1 MMTDQ
6 ELKGYLSEFRG
17 QLSIDPDNLEQ
28 ECVMQPLLFCQI
40 GELAAEARA
49 DAKKAKEHVEYVKA
63 RLKGEMRTN
72 PKTYGLDK
80 VTDKAIE
87 AAVQAHPDTQEAI
100 RDYIESNRA
109 ADALSILQTSADQ
122 RRAMLKN
129 LVELLVHNFYNSG
142 DVSSVKGR
150 KSEQN
155 MEAIVE
161 MRNQNR
167 RQKDFDNDD
176 DDGGSVVYED

>member
-1 MMTDQ
+1 MTEQ
-6 ELKGYLSEFRG
+6 ELKAHLSEFRG
-17 QLSIDPDNLEQ
+17 QLSIDPDSLEQ

-40 GELAAEARA
+40 GELAAEARS

-63 RLKGEMRTN
+63 KLKGDMRTN

-80 VTDKAIE
+80 VTDKAVE
-87 AAVQAHPDTQEAI
+87 AAVQAHPDTQEAL
-100 RDYIESNRA
+100 RDYIESNKA
-109 ADALSILQTSADQ
+109 ADAMSILQTSAEQ

-129 LVELLVHNFYNSG
+129 LVELIVHHYYNSG
-142 DVSSVKGR
+142 DVSSMKGR

-161 MRNQNR
+161 LRNRNR
-167 RQKDFDNDD
+167 QQRDLDD
-176 DDGGSVVYED
+176 EIVNEDD